1 VCDTDCRARDSQCVC
16 LDCGVAELCM
26 CAHVCVYVYRGGRVT
41 RRKEEVR
48 WGRGWEKGGMGIHP
62 CAEHHKVMSFIDLR
76 HTAKHCNTWQDTAT
90 HCNALQHTATRCSA
104 QQHNAKHGNTR
115 QHTATHG
122 NTLQHTATHC
132 NTLQH
137 TAAHCNIRQRT

>member
-1 VCDTDCRARDSQCVC
+1 VCDTDCRVRDGLCVC
-16 LDCGVAELCM
+16 LDSGGAGLCM

-62 CAEHHKVMSFIDLR
+62 CTEHHKVKSFIDLR
-76 HTAKHCNTWQDTAT
+76 HTAKHCNTWQRTAT
-90 HCNALQHTATRCSA
+90 HCNILQHAAS
-104 QQHNAKHGNTR
+104 HSNKM
-115 QHTATHG
+115 QHTATHC
-122 NTLQHTATHC
+122 NTRQHTATHC

-137 TAAHCNIRQRT
+137 TATFGNALQHLATHCNTL